1 MLELMRSLIN
11 HGGVTLRNG
20 KEILYKS
27 GWQVAD
33 YGVECKTAEDAAK
46 AIENMNGN
54 CGVWFENGVYYV
66 DHSFRVILKRKRLKS
81 GGHTIKFLSM
91 DGRKETWPIVNRP
104 KKD

>member
-1 MLELMRSLIN
+1 MLELMRSLAN

-33 YGVECKTAEDAAK
+33 YGVECKTAEAAAK

-54 CGVWFENGVYYV
+54 CGVWLENGIYYV
-66 DHSFRVILKRKRLKS
+66 DHSFRGDTKKKALEV
-81 GGHTIKFLSM
+81 
-91 DGRKETWPIVNRP
+91 GRAHNQISIYGW
-104 KKD
+104 KKGNLAYC